1 MATARWHL
9 RARLPRGRPCG
20 YHARMKVA
28 FIGSHGV
35 GKTALC
41 YGLAAHLKR
50 VDVSVGL
57 VQEVARDCP
66 MPINRDTTLAAQ
78 EWILHTQ
85 IAREIAAGAHGQAIL
100 CDRSVLDNY
109 AYLVHRIGRRPALDP
124 LVKEWLAGYTLL
136 VKVPIWQRPRFDG
149 VRATDVDFQREID
162 QEVDRLLVD
171 FGASCLRLKPADR
184 DRWVE
189 QTIAALGVPLV
200 PPQQD
205 LFPEDIVPDPGSGEA

>member
-1 MATARWHL
+1 
-9 RARLPRGRPCG
+9 
-20 YHARMKVA
+20 MKVA

-50 VDVSVGL
+50 IDISVGL

-66 MPINRDTTLAAQ
+66 MPINRETTLAAQ
-78 EWILHTQ
+78 SWILHTQ
-85 IAREIAAGAHGQAIL
+85 IAREIAAAEKNQAVV

-109 AYLVHRIGRRPALDP
+109 AYLVHRVGRRKSLDP
-124 LVKEWLAGYTLL
+124 MVEEWLAGYSLL

-162 QEVDRLLVD
+162 GEVDRLVSA
-171 FGASCLRLKPADR
+171 FGADCFRLNPREPDAWIGRIIKHLELPS
-184 DRWVE
+184 E
-189 QTIAALGVPLV
+189 
-200 PPQQD
+200 PPQQE
-205 LFPEDIVPDPGSGEA
+205 LFPEDA

>member
-1 MATARWHL
+1 
-9 RARLPRGRPCG
+9 
-20 YHARMKVA
+20 MKIA

-50 VDVSVGL
+50 IDVSVGL

-78 EWILHTQ
+78 SWILHTQ
-85 IAREIAAGAHGQAIL
+85 IAREIAAGAHGQAIV

-109 AYLVHRIGRRPALDP
+109 AYLVHRVGRRPSLDP
-124 LVKEWLAGYTLL
+124 LVGEWLAGYSLL

-162 QEVDRLLVD
+162 AEVDRLLVD
-171 FGASCLRLKPADR
+171 FGASSLRLAPADR

-189 QTIAALGVPLV
+189 QTIEALGLPLES
-200 PPQQD
+200 PQQE
-205 LFPEDIVPDPGSGEA
+205 LFPDEVPPDPGTGES

>member
-1 MATARWHL
+1 
-9 RARLPRGRPCG
+9 
-20 YHARMKVA
+20 MKVA

-50 VDVSVGL
+50 IDISVGL

-66 MPINRDTTLAAQ
+66 MPINRETTLAAQ
-78 EWILHTQ
+78 SWILHTQ
-85 IAREIAAGAHGQAIL
+85 IAREIAAAEKNQSVV

-109 AYLVHRIGRRPALDP
+109 AYLVHRVGRRRSLDP
-124 LVKEWLAGYTLL
+124 LVEEWLAGYTLL

-149 VRATDVDFQREID
+149 VRATDIDFQREID
-162 QEVDRLLVD
+162 VEVDRLATD
-171 FGASCLRLKPADR
+171 FGATSLRLNPREPDAWIDR
-184 DRWVE
+184 VITHLHLPKE
-189 QTIAALGVPLV
+189 

-205 LFPEDIVPDPGSGEA
+205 LFPEDV